1 MIGAPSDEDKSFVTD
16 TKALQYLNAFPKN
29 PKEDL
34 SKKYPGAGNH
44 AIDLLNKMLLFNPY
58 FRITIDE
65 ALDHPFF

>member
-1 MIGAPSDEDKSFVTD
+1 
-16 TKALQYLNAFPKN
+16 LNAFPKN
-29 PKEDL
+29 HKEDL
-34 SKKYPGAGNH
+34 SKKYPGAGNQ